1 MKKLTIFRF
10 FIVALFVGFITLA
23 SCEKD
28 EAATFEKE
36 AVISKSSGPL
46 NFSPAENSAS
56 AASLSCAEN
65 LTNDGCNFTSG
76 TGTDMQNQFTMV
88 NLLNGCRTESVPAGC
103 SLTAITATRTIN
115 ADLSNCCYGPASLNA
130 QMNGWKQLAMN
141 ARPASDY
148 IITGYTRINGFMVT
162 AYGPYRMVIS
172 VTYRKKTCRV
182 LPSEESIPIGHQS
195 E

>member
-1 MKKLTIFRF
+1 MKKLTLSRF
-10 FIVALFVGFITLA
+10 FIVALFMSFAILA

-28 EAATFEKE
+28 EAVTFEKE
-36 AVISKSSGPL
+36 KTFSKSSEAL
-46 NFSPAENSAS
+46 NFSSTENSTS
-56 AASLSCAEN
+56 AASSACAEN

-103 SLTAITATRTIN
+103 SLTAITTTRTIN
-115 ADLSNCCYGPASLNA
+115 ADLSNCCYGFASLNA

-162 AYGPYRMVIS
+162 TYGPYRMVIS
-172 VTYRKKTCRV
+172 VTYRKKTCRA
-182 LPSEESIPIGHQS
+182 LPIEESISIGHQS